1 VIGVGV
7 VVVTNGSEARDW
19 FQIRGPGKSSGYGEN
34 PSLHAA
40 LVEPRQA
47 AHPARP
53 PPPKAGEYP
62 KNPENRATG
71 ADHSLRGF
79 IPRFSGSIMPI
90 RTPRTGQRWRPGS
103 ESRVGVGAR
112 NTWGPAKWQ

>member
-1 VIGVGV
+1 MSYLVDCLEDSTVIGVGV

-19 FQIRGPGKSSGYGEN
+19 FQI
-34 PSLHAA
+34 